1 MRQRRD
7 DGIQNLIEALAN
19 ILAQKPQHMIS
30 VLPGEPGAAFSPG
43 ALDQPG
49 AEHPCADHVVR
60 LGNSQVLTTIQ
71 FDCYLGFCAQQVH
84 LHSAPSRRKES
95 AILH

>member
-19 ILAQKPQHMIS
+19 IFAQKPQHMIS
-30 VLPGEPGAAFSPG
+30 VLLEELAQNILAPITS
-43 ALDQPG
+43 
-49 AEHPCADHVVR
+49 VR
-60 LGNSQVLTTIQ
+60 LGISQVFTTIQ

-84 LHSAPSRRKES
+84 FHSQSREAAVIGDS
-95 AILH
+95 SL

>member
-7 DGIQNLIEALAN
+7 DGTQNLIEALAN
-19 ILAQKPQHMIS
+19 IFAQKPQHMIS
-30 VLPGEPGAAFSPG
+30 VLPWSPLEPWSSLEQNILAPITS
-43 ALDQPG
+43 
-49 AEHPCADHVVR
+49 VR